1 MTVLEAKKLK
11 ELVVKSLDS
20 DKAEN
25 IVVID
30 LAGKADFADFV
41 IIASGL
47 SGRHT
52 QALADKL
59 TFSLKHNGV
68 EYINIEGQEAGNW
81 ILIDLVSI
89 VVHLFKPEVREHY
102 DIEKIWQTTKRKEK
116 A

>member
-1 MTVLEAKKLK
+1 MLPVNELK
-11 ELVVKSLDS
+11 ELIIKSLDS
-20 DKAEN
+20 DKAED
-25 IVVID
+25 IAVID

-59 TFSLKHNGV
+59 IFSLKHNGV
-68 EYINIEGQEAGNW
+68 EYINIEGQDTGNW

-89 VVHLFKPEVREHY
+89 VVHLFKPEIRAHY
-102 DIEKIWQTTKRKEK
+102 ALEKIWQTTKRKEE